1 MNGFYIKQ
9 LCVTGLNLAPAEII
23 FEKGGNLVTGD
34 SDSGK
39 SYLFA
44 VLQFMLGRSSEIK
57 DIPESVGYED
67 YLMQINTFSDETPYT
82 LHRKINQTTI
92 DIKQC
97 EIKNYFTS
105 IADKKTYITKGGL
118 TRSDNISTFLLGLCG
133 LGDKQL
139 LKNKN
144 KGVKQNL
151 GVKDLIKFTFIAEES
166 IITENS
172 PFYFSRQFMDQIKD
186 QSFLSLLLTGDDFSG
201 IRQIVDDDKRE
212 TQIRGKLEFIGT
224 QISEYAKELDQLQ
237 DEYKQNEASHDYES
251 VYNTLTSKLKEVVQ
265 DAKILTDKK
274 TKRVNERLAIQE
286 KLNYNSDL
294 LTRFDIL
301 RSQYLSDSKRLEFV
315 LEAEVLSSQ
324 LGDTVCPVCAS
335 PLDEN
340 HIIHIKETD
349 NFRTAVNEELNK
361 IISKLVDL
369 EGTISSLRFEY
380 KAIQASYEYVNGQ
393 ILELETRLNED
404 FSPTIDALKTQLS
417 DFMGFESVKNKI
429 KFITKEISKLFTE
442 KDRLERILEI
452 KDIPDDITLLP
463 YSLLS
468 DLAEYIEARLR
479 KWHFLPSVNVIF
491 DSSYQTFDIV
501 ISGKRRKSYGKG
513 KRAISY
519 SACVLGVLDYCLAKQ
534 TNFSNLIVLDSP
546 LTTFEEKRNVS
557 VTESISQSVVDSF
570 FTDLSNTPTN
580 AQVII
585 FDNKE
590 PSTGIVDSLS
600 NLNTI
605 VFTGN
610 NQLGRK
616 GFFP

>member
-9 LCVTGLNLAPAEII
+9 LSVTGINLLPAEII

-82 LHRKINQTTI
+82 LHRKRNQTTI

-212 TQIRGKLEFIGT
+212 TQLRGKLEFIGT

-237 DEYKQNEASHDYES
+237 EEYKQNEPSHDYES
-251 VYNTLTSKLKEVVQ
+251 IYNTLTSKLKEVVQ

-369 EGTISSLRFEY
+369 EE
-380 KAIQASYEYVNGQ
+380 
-393 ILELETRLNED
+393 
-404 FSPTIDALKTQLS
+404 
-417 DFMGFESVKNKI
+417 
-429 KFITKEISKLFTE
+429 
-442 KDRLERILEI
+442 
-452 KDIPDDITLLP
+452 
-463 YSLLS
+463 
-468 DLAEYIEARLR
+468 
-479 KWHFLPSVNVIF
+479 
-491 DSSYQTFDIV
+491 
-501 ISGKRRKSYGKG
+501 
-513 KRAISY
+513 
-519 SACVLGVLDYCLAKQ
+519 
-534 TNFSNLIVLDSP
+534 
-546 LTTFEEKRNVS
+546 
-557 VTESISQSVVDSF
+557 
-570 FTDLSNTPTN
+570 
-580 AQVII
+580 
-585 FDNKE
+585 
-590 PSTGIVDSLS
+590 
-600 NLNTI
+600 
-605 VFTGN
+605 
-610 NQLGRK
+610 
-616 GFFP
+616 